1 MSISSE
7 GIIAI
12 VVAGGALLVIILAS
26 IIFWCFCCRKV
37 VYTDDNRSKLGK
49 GGHGVP
55 LQIVSSPPDGTYAI
69 PLTVEL
75 KTVQPNLDI
84 LVRIVAVDANGSE
97 VDDEL
102 GGLVVGGGANAHNS
116 DNRLFPPAPGV
127 VGRSSFP
134 VAIDGHNAVA
144 GLMLYRDALEFTEP
158 GTYYVLAHTL
168 SPDKAVSEVHQFNF
182 TVVGDEAE
190 IPRNA
195 AIVLGIEPP
204 MIEPCRG
211 EVTRSSA
218 ITISHPLHSTE
229 APLDHLGGHA
239 DAVRALI
246 EQSDVALW
254 YSVDGSFP
262 RTRYFGPFC
271 LPLPP
276 HQTQHRVTV
285 RALSTSMARGVASD
299 VVEAHLTVVTDRYHF
314 FDPSVVAPTLQ
325 LNASGSM
332 LYFEDPKPLHLSG
345 DAGSSKH
352 NNNHYYASGASG
364 GGVYQVPPPTKSNTS
379 SNVNVATAQRYD
391 LAGGTWRVMYCMES
405 VDVARHQS
413 HTNGSHHVFT
423 DAASVSVTN
432 QNHYNNN
439 GSNHSRGGQHQHG
452 SYWCE
457 YSTPVSVPRDVAR
470 IAAFTTCSI
479 TNRTFRSAV
488 VLYDV
493 ALQHQ
498 NLFGGGSNDLPHTN
512 NYFNQQDAESNSK
525 KKGSN
530 SAKKSKK
537 DAKQSKKSGTTSLDE
552 TQQHPS
558 THWEA
563 KVLHYD
569 NTLQRANDPA
579 GASRVAGSSSSHP
592 TTTSGGD
599 FPPPPL
605 SSYVEDTSIIP
616 SPVMCITCSDVEVAF
631 DDPPRGGMILYTLN
645 DTDPVADLD
654 AETPN
659 ALEYRVGSAPIKLL
673 RGEYDQVALTAR
685 IVFPIEQHGGGGG
698 GGGGS
703 VASSQNNRNG
713 GGGGGGGGGY
723 QSYRYGHRFSRHFYV
738 Q

>member
-1 MSISSE
+1 MSLSSE

-26 IIFWCFCCRKV
+26 IIFWCLCCRTAAASQKV
-37 VYTDDNRSKLGK
+37 RGG

-55 LQIVSSPPDGTYAI
+55 LQIVSSPPEGTYAV

-84 LVRIVAVDANGSE
+84 LVRIVAVGADGCE

-102 GGLVVGGGANAHNS
+102 GGVAMINGGGGVGSSNA
-116 DNRLFPPAPGV
+116 LFPPAAPGDKGQFGGV
-127 VGRSSFP
+127 GGRSSFP
-134 VAIDGHNAVA
+134 AAIDGHNAVA

-182 TVVGDEAE
+182 TLVGDESD
-190 IPRNA
+190 IPRGA
-195 AIVLGIEPP
+195 TAVMLGIEPP

-229 APLDHLGGHA
+229 APIDHIGGHT

-285 RALSTSMARGVASD
+285 RALSTSMSRGVASD
-299 VVEAHLTVVTDRYHF
+299 VVEANLTVVTDRYHF

-332 LYFEDPKPLHLSG
+332 LYFEDPKPLHLFGDSG
-345 DAGSSKH
+345 GSKSGGGS
-352 NNNHYYASGASG
+352 HYAAGASS
-364 GGVYQVPPPTKSNTS
+364 GGVYQVPPLAKSNNFDGHLNNNGS
-379 SNVNVATAQRYD
+379 AGAQRYD

-405 VDVARHQS
+405 VDAARHQS
-413 HTNGSHHVFT
+413 QTSGSHVFI
-423 DAASVSVTN
+423 DAAVSVSA
-432 QNHYNNN
+432 
-439 GSNHSRGGQHQHG
+439 GGKQQQQHG

-457 YSTPVSVPRDVAR
+457 YSTPVAVPRDVAR

-488 VLYDV
+488 VFYDV
-493 ALQHQ
+493 SLQHY
-498 NLFGGGSNDLPHTN
+498 NMLGGGGGGDLPIPNH
-512 NYFNQQDAESNSK
+512 FHHQDSESNK
-525 KKGSN
+525 KKHGGSG

-537 DAKQSKKSGTTSLDE
+537 DSHSKPSKKSADG
-552 TQQHPS
+552 QPS

-569 NTLQRANDPA
+569 NTMHRAVNDPPQA
-579 GASRVAGSSSSHP
+579 TASSSAGLRHH
-592 TTTSGGD
+592 GGHD

-605 SSYVEDTSIIP
+605 SSYVEDTSLIP

-631 DDPPRGGMILYTLN
+631 DDPPRGGMILYTIN

-685 IVFPIEQHGGGGG
+685 IVFPIEQANGGGGSRGGAGSSVASSHNNRMGGGGG
-698 GGGGS
+698 G
-703 VASSQNNRNG
+703 A
-713 GGGGGGGGGY
+713 Y